1 MLACQGAVEMLWA
14 GERDYFRLCVDMERG
29 DVGSH
34 YCVLR
39 MLELCAEMGISLES
53 KTEHPGVGAGARAGG
68 GGGGGGGGVRA
79 EEEVRREAQDGMAK
93 LFGSGDLKLLGQH
106 GKTTAV
112 RELAAYQVV
121 GVFFSGHWCPPSRQ
135 FTPML
140 TRAYTAMRAA
150 GKSIE
155 IVFISCDHDIGEF
168 ASYFKETPDVR

>member
-1 MLACQGAVEMLWA
+1 MWA
-14 GERDYFRLCVDMERG
+14 GERDYSRLCAGMERG
-29 DVGSH
+29 DVGSR

-53 KTEHPGVGAGARAGG
+53 KTEHPGVGAGAGAGG
-68 GGGGGGGGVRA
+68 GGGGSGGGGGGVRA
-79 EEEVRREAQDGMAK
+79 EVRREAQDGMAK

-112 RELAAYQVV
+112 RELAAYEVV

-155 IVFISCDHDIGEF
+155 IVFISCDHDRGEF

>member
-1 MLACQGAVEMLWA
+1 MWA
-14 GERDYFRLCVDMERG
+14 GERDYSRLCVGMERG
-29 DVGSH
+29 DVGSR

-53 KTEHPGVGAGARAGG
+53 KHTGVGAGAGAGAGG
-68 GGGGGGGGVRA
+68 GGKWEGGGGGRGEQATQRA
-79 EEEVRREAQDGMAK
+79 EVPREAQDGMAK

-112 RELAAYQVV
+112 RDLAAYEVV

-155 IVFISCDHDIGEF
+155 IVFISCDHDRGEF

>member
-1 MLACQGAVEMLWA
+1 MWA
-14 GERDYFRLCVDMERG
+14 GERDYSRLCAGIERG
-29 DVGSH
+29 DVGSR

-39 MLELCAEMGISLES
+39 MLESCAEMGISLES
-53 KTEHPGVGAGARAGG
+53 KHPGVGAGAEA
-68 GGGGGGGGVRA
+68 
-79 EEEVRREAQDGMAK
+79 AQDGMAK

-140 TRAYTAMRAA
+140 ARAYTAMRAA

-155 IVFISCDHDIGEF
+155 IVFISCDHDQGEF
-168 ASYFKETPDVR
+168 RVILQRDS